1 MPFAM
6 DLKTFWRTVLV
17 QQKVLRGD
25 RPWLW
30 QNRIITSTDLQ
41 EFCSPAKPLIHSE
54 LTVEKTAFLNDLQ
67 EKLAKLLKN
76 SPAADIERNIK
87 TLVSQGLTKF
97 ELVTREEFEVQ
108 RELQARLRSRV
119 DTLEERV
126 KELENKRPI

>member
-1 MPFAM
+1 M
-6 DLKTFWRTVLV
+6 
-17 QQKVLRGD
+17 
-25 RPWLW
+25 
-30 QNRIITSTDLQ
+30 TDSAINLQ
-41 EFCSPAKPLIHSE
+41 
-54 LTVEKTAFLNDLQ
+54 D
-67 EKLAKLLKN
+67 KLAKLLKN

-119 DTLEERV
+119 DALEARV

>member
-1 MPFAM
+1 
-6 DLKTFWRTVLV
+6 
-17 QQKVLRGD
+17 
-25 RPWLW
+25 
-30 QNRIITSTDLQ
+30 
-41 EFCSPAKPLIHSE
+41 
-54 LTVEKTAFLNDLQ
+54 VEKTAFLNDLQ
-67 EKLAKLLKN
+67 DKLAKLLKN

-119 DTLEERV
+119 DALEARV

>member
-1 MPFAM
+1 MHQNSAPEGFKVWQTLALAKS
-6 DLKTFWRTVLV
+6 DNYIYRSARILQPCKTINSFGT
-17 QQKVLRGD
+17 
-25 RPWLW
+25 
-30 QNRIITSTDLQ
+30 N
-41 EFCSPAKPLIHSE
+41 
-54 LTVEKTAFLNDLQ
+54 VEKTAFLNDLQ
-67 EKLAKLLKN
+67 DKLAKLLKN

-119 DTLEERV
+119 DALEARV